1 MPHYCWWYWRIY
13 KRQDYANV
21 ERGLYVKIIHVN
33 YEIFTKGSRQYPG
46 DNVKRQID
54 VIGGWVGLTMT
65 PLTLCWNDMSTFFTA
80 RYAFIT
86 TLDVIL
92 MDGWVRN
99 ITSIWRFVLPRRA
112 PLMDCGLQLSLL
124 LTTVSEVLN
133 TYIKHCFLV
142 NSAFLLPFCATL
154 ALVCIQLGTGLEIL

>member
-54 VIGGWVGLTMT
+54 VIGGWVGLTMI
-65 PLTLCWNDMSTFFTA
+65 PLTLC
-80 RYAFIT
+80 
-86 TLDVIL
+86 
-92 MDGWVRN
+92 
-99 ITSIWRFVLPRRA
+99 
-112 PLMDCGLQLSLL
+112 
-124 LTTVSEVLN
+124 
-133 TYIKHCFLV
+133 
-142 NSAFLLPFCATL
+142 
-154 ALVCIQLGTGLEIL
+154 